1 MNASWEH
8 CKGTAPGYRGYTCGL
23 WTTFHAI
30 TVNAFMQG
38 LQSPINL
45 LYSIRGWVVNFFG
58 CLDCREHFL
67 HMTTTLYPLTERRV
81 SFFHSSIYLHNLSLG
96 IFRESKFER

>member
-30 TVNAFMQG
+30 TVNAFIHK

-45 LYSIRGWVVNFFG
+45 LFSIRGWIANFFG
-58 CLDCREHFL
+58 CLDCRQHFL
-67 HMTTTLYPLTERRV
+67 HMTTTVYPLNKHRV
-81 SFFHSSIYLHNLSLG
+81 SFF
-96 IFRESKFER
+96 FFERFAYFISMEFQKE